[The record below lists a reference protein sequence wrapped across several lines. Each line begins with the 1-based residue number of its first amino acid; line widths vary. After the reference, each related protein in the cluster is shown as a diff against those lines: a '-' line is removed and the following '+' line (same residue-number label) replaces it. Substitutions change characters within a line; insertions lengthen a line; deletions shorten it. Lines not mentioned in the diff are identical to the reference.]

1 MTGAGRFRRQR
12 RLFLSVAID
21 TFGSGVFLPLSLLFF
36 VTVRHFPAAAAGT
49 AVTVGSLA
57 SFAVVPLCGRAV
69 QAVGPKSCLVVS
81 NVLTALGYGL
91 FFAAGNL
98 FTVAAATFVVT
109 ASDRLYGAAW
119 PTLVA
124 RFAKPEELTEWF
136 SAVTVLKTTSLGVGT
151 LGATALMALAGGHGL
166 EVALA
171 LNSASSLLAAALL
184 LGVTVP
190 AADRPGLRAARSNTR
205 AALGDR
211 PFLSLVASQTLL
223 SAAWLIPTVAFPL
236 YLVEGLHQAAYWP
249 TVVVAVRYATA
260 TTLQMRISRLLSG
273 WSRSRVLGLSIGA
286 AAGAIALT
294 ATVSTA
300 PHALQG
306 PLAVLVAVVLA
317 LAELAS
323 KPTAAAT
330 AVAMAPKGDEGPYMS
345 LFQLTWT
352 VSYAVGPAVI
362 GLGLQNPP
370 LLWSPLALCVAASAL
385 AHRLRTPWRSR
396 PRPHGPSV
404 RGLREEAEAP

>member
-36 VTVRHFPAAAAGT
+36 VTVQHFPAAAAGT
-49 AVTVGSLA
+49 AVTVGSIA
-57 SFAVVPLCGRAV
+57 SFAVVPLCGRLV
-69 QAVGPKSCLVVS
+69 QAAGPKSCLLVS

-98 FTVAAATFVVT
+98 PAVT
-109 ASDRLYGAAW
+109 AVSFLVTAADRLYGAAW

-124 RFAKPEELTEWF
+124 RFAKPAELTEWF

-151 LGATALMALAGGHGL
+151 LGATALMALAGGDGL
-166 EVALA
+166 RVALA
-171 LNSASSLLAAALL
+171 LNSASSLLAAVLL
-184 LGVTVP
+184 LGVAVP
-190 AADRPGLRAARSNTR
+190 AAERPSRRAARSNTR
-205 AALGDR
+205 AALRDR
-211 PFLSLVASQTLL
+211 PFMSLVASQTLL
-223 SAAWLIPTVAFPL
+223 SAAWLIPTVAFPV
-236 YLVEGLHQAAYWP
+236 YLVASLHQAAWWP

-260 TTLQMRISRLLSG
+260 TTLQMRISRRLSG
-273 WSRSRVLGLSIGA
+273 WSRSRVLRLSIGA
-286 AAGAIALT
+286 VAVAIALT

-306 PLAVLVAVVLA
+306 PLAVLVAAVLA

-323 KPTAAAT
+323 KPTAAAA

-370 LLWSPLALCVAASAL
+370 LLWTALALCVAAAAL
-385 AHRLRTPWRSR
+385 AHRLRTPLRR
-396 PRPHGPSV
+396 PAAQLPHAA
-404 RGLREEAEAP
+404 RDLREEAEVP

>member
-98 FTVAAATFVVT
+98 VTVAAATFLVT

-166 EVALA
+166 EVARA

-190 AADRPGLRAARSNTR
+190 AAERPGLQAARSNTR

-370 LLWSPLALCVAASAL
+370 LLWSALALCVAASAL